1 MSELGVIVSEAAALR
16 REGAPFLLATVVAVG
31 GSSYRRPGARMI
43 VSGDRWVAGCV
54 SGGCLEGDVVRRG
67 AHRVRHGAPV
77 VVTYDS
83 TSDDE
88 IGWGF
93 GLGCNG
99 VVEVM
104 LEEIDAETAVDPLL
118 FASDC
123 IAAETRGVLV
133 TVFRSDD
140 PAVPVGSRLAVRPGA
155 PVATSLPG
163 ESGPLRDAL
172 ERAARAAQATTTV
185 EAHGVSA
192 LVEVLDPPPRLF
204 VCGTGHDALPV
215 VALARSMGWRVTVA
229 AGHPSTATKGRFL
242 AADELLA
249 GPGSILRDA
258 VGRHA
263 RSFAIVM
270 SHDYERDRECLA
282 ALLESR
288 VEYIGVLGPKRR
300 AERMLAELSQAG
312 TVITDAMLARLH
324 APVGL
329 DLGAETPQEIA
340 LAVISEVQ
348 AKLTGAPARQLRER
362 TGPIHVPQARSSKAR
377 PTPRPEPQPE
387 PHPDAARS
395 VVCAVLGAG
404 GSSRLGRPKQLE
416 IYAGK
421 PLVRHVVD
429 EVAAASCDAVAVVLG
444 ASASRIAPV
453 LDGATVVVLANAAW
467 DEGIASSIRAAVT
480 WAEER
485 GAAALVLVLADQ
497 PLIDGAHVDRLVEA
511 WRAGAPAA
519 ASVYGGVLGVPA
531 LFDASLFGDLLAL
544 EGDRGA
550 ARVLRGREDVARV
563 SWPEGAVDVDTDADA
578 AALAT
583 LAGRAPAL

>member
-1 MSELGVIVSEAAALR
+1 MSELDVIVREAATLR
-16 REGAPFLLATVVAVG
+16 REGAPFLLATVVAVR

-104 LEEIDAETAVDPLL
+104 LEEIDASTAVDPLL
-118 FASDC
+118 FASEC

-140 PAVPVGSRLAVRPGA
+140 LAVPVGSRLAIRPGA
-155 PVATSLPG
+155 PVATSLAG
-163 ESGPLRDAL
+163 GSLRDAL
-172 ERAARAAQATTTV
+172 ERAARSAHATTTV
-185 EAHGVSA
+185 ETHGVSA
-192 LVEVLDPPPRLF
+192 LVELLDPPPRLF
-204 VCGTGHDALPV
+204 VCGTGHDALPLV
-215 VALARSMGWRVTVA
+215 TLARSMGWRVTVT
-229 AGHPSTATKGRFL
+229 AGHPSTATKDRFI
-242 AADELLA
+242 AADALLA
-249 GPGSILRDA
+249 GPGSVVRDA
-258 VGRHA
+258 VDRHA

-288 VEYIGVLGPKRR
+288 AEYIGVLGPKRR
-300 AERMLAELSQAG
+300 AERMLAELAQAG
-312 TVITDAMLARLH
+312 LVITDGMLARLH

-348 AKLTGAPARQLRER
+348 ATLTGAPARQLRDR
-362 TGPIHVPQARSSKAR
+362 SGPIHVPSARASEHDAR
-377 PTPRPEPQPE
+377 
-387 PHPDAARS
+387 A

-416 IYAGK
+416 TYAGK

-453 LDGATVVVLANAAW
+453 LAGSPAIELANAAW
-467 DEGIASSIRAAVT
+467 DEGIASSVRAAVT
-480 WAEER
+480 WAQGR

-531 LFDASLFGDLLAL
+531 IFDAALFAELLAL

-550 ARVLRGREDVARV
+550 ARVLRDREDVARV

-578 AALAT
+578 TALAT
-583 LAGRAPAL
+583 LGRRAPSV